1 MTQLITQVASES
13 PHGARAIKLLSAAVG
28 LPRATFYRRRW
39 QPVGPDK
46 AETELR
52 QNIQRIALQMPT
64 YGYRPMTAELRRR
77 GWLVNHKHVL
87 RLMRAEHLLCRPR
100 PRFVRT
106 TDSTHSLPV
115 FPNLA
120 RRLVLTA
127 VDQLWV
133 ADITYIRLPAEFVY
147 LAVILDA
154 FSRRVIGWALDRHL
168 LTELPLTALRMA
180 LRIRPVK
187 AGLVHH
193 SDRGVQYASADY
205 VSLLVKHQIRIS
217 MSRTG
222 NPYDNAK
229 AERFMRTLK
238 HEEVFL
244 SDYQSLT
251 EARASIGRFINEVYN
266 RKRLHSALGY
276 LPPVEFEHRFL
287 QPTCT

>member
-28 LPRATFYRRRW
+28 LPRATFYRRRR

-100 PRFVRT
+100 RRFVRT